1 VVGAKV
7 SVLFIL
13 KAVPTRY
20 GGCLAKLINFVSV
33 AVQATVSNPVIF
45 VFILNAGL
53 GVKPAGL
60 AAYSIPVVNID
71 IFMTIATPSQNLFC
85 GPHF

>member
-13 KAVPTRY
+13 KAVPTRH

-33 AVQATVSNPVIF
+33 AVQATIGNPVVF

-53 GVKPAGL
+53 GVESASL
-60 AAYSIPVVNID
+60 TAYRVSVVYVD
-71 IFMTIATPSQNLFC
+71 ILMPIATPGQNLFC